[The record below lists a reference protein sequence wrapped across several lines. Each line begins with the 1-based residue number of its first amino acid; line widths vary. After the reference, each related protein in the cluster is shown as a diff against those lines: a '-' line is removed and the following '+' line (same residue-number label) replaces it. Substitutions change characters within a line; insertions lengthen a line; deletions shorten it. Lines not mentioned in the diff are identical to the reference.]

1 MKIATWNLESVRPLT
16 SPRRAA
22 FLTAMREVD
31 ADVWVLTETWA
42 DLVPLP
48 DYQPVVE
55 SGAAEDLTPDR
66 RWVAIWVKKCVSA
79 ERQDIRSQ
87 PDRMGC
93 ARIKQP
99 GQSDL
104 VVVGT
109 VLPWPNDRQWPG
121 ATGFCEA
128 LDGQAGEWERL
139 RGTPDTSTLVV
150 AGDFN
155 QSVPYVR
162 YFGSTKGATA
172 LLETLTAQ
180 GLFCLTPGI
189 DPLTD
194 TPRIDHICISRSGF
208 RPPFLPRIDT
218 WKVPRI
224 GEKPITDHAGVSAD
238 LP

>member
-16 SPRRAA
+16 PPRRAA
-22 FLTAMREVD
+22 FLDAMQKVN

-48 DYQPVVE
+48 DYQPVVKSE
-55 SGAAEDLTPDR
+55 AAEDLTPDR
-66 RWVAIWVKKCVSA
+66 RWVAIWVKEGLTA
-79 ERQDIRSQ
+79 TPQDIHVQ
-87 PDRMGC
+87 TDRMAC

-99 GQSDL
+99 GQRDL

-109 VLPWPNDRQWPG
+109 VLPWPSDKQNRG
-121 ATGFCEA
+121 AKGFCKA
-128 LDGQAGEWERL
+128 LDVQAGEWERL
-139 RGTPDTSTLVV
+139 RGTPDTCTLVV

-155 QSVPYVR
+155 QSLPHVR
-162 YFGSTKGATA
+162 YYGSTEGTTA
-172 LLETLTAQ
+172 LFDTLTTQ
-180 GLFCLTPGI
+180 GLFCLTPGN

-194 TPRIDHICISRSGF
+194 TPRIDHICISRSGL
-208 RPPFLPRIDT
+208 RPPFLPQIGA
-218 WKVPRI
+218 WEVPCL